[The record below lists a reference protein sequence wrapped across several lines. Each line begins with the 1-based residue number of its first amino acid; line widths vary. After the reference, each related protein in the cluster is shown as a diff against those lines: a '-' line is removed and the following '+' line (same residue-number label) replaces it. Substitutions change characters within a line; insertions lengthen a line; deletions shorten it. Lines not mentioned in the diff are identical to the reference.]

1 MPSKFL
7 VGHQKEKGRV
17 TQAPSPSLHPA
28 PLPYGMLCK
37 RVMPTD
43 AAGCTPVAHGRNPP
57 PFAFGVSPWEKDAR
71 SRSVSFRRR
80 AVDRAGLTC
89 TLPPCLFSDRCRY
102 FTNVPEMEFLRW
114 LTTQILVSD
123 FPPKNEISLF
133 EPRLSLC
140 LRVPTHT
147 QIKNLHL

>member
-1 MPSKFL
+1 MAVILISVCF
-7 VGHQKEKGRV
+7 
-17 TQAPSPSLHPA
+17 
-28 PLPYGMLCK
+28 
-37 RVMPTD
+37 PTNSRLIREWGEEAGGQG
-43 AAGCTPVAHGRNPP
+43 AA
-57 PFAFGVSPWEKDAR
+57 
-71 SRSVSFRRR
+71 
-80 AVDRAGLTC
+80 
-89 TLPPCLFSDRCRY
+89 DRCRY

-123 FPPKNEISLF
+123 FPTKNEISLF

>member
-1 MPSKFL
+1 MREIKTKML
-7 VGHQKEKGRV
+7 VLTENI
-17 TQAPSPSLHPA
+17 SPLLPA
-28 PLPYGMLCK
+28 P
-37 RVMPTD
+37 
-43 AAGCTPVAHGRNPP
+43 
-57 PFAFGVSPWEKDAR
+57 
-71 SRSVSFRRR
+71 
-80 AVDRAGLTC
+80 
-89 TLPPCLFSDRCRY
+89 DRCRY

-123 FPPKNEISLF
+123 FPTKNEISLF